1 MASPTNLQ
9 YLFLYSNQITGTLPG
24 SWSNL
29 SNLQRIN
36 IENNQLTGTIP
47 DSWSGLLNLK
57 GLSLGWN
64 QLTGILPVSWSALVN
79 MEDLILSGNQF
90 TGNLP
95 GSWSS
100 MVNLRSIS
108 LYYNQL
114 TGSLPDSW
122 SSMVYLY
129 HINIGNNQLTGVLP
143 DSWSSMVNM
152 GSLHFYNNMISGD
165 FPASWSSMIY
175 WWYFN
180 LDNNRISGLPD
191 LSTFSRPGY
200 LYIKQN
206 SLDFGDIEPNIG
218 IPQYFFGYN
227 PQAPVGETRTVS
239 LLAGQEFRTSV
250 SVGGSSNQYTWYKN
264 DIPVPM
270 SNSPE
275 FVIPSVVYDDN
286 GVYKCSITNT
296 VATDLTL
303 WSNPVTLVL
312 PELPVNET
320 DSLALVALYNQCNG
334 INWTK
339 KANWL
344 TGRVS
349 TWEGVTVE
357 NQRVVKLDLGGWPSV
372 GLTGTIPSEI
382 ANLTEIRWLSFMNN
396 QLTGVLPTSWS
407 ALVNL
412 EYLYLFVNPFTG
424 TLPAS
429 WSALVNL
436 KWLEMGSNQLSG
448 ALPES
453 WSALVNLETLWL
465 PNNQFSGTLPDSW
478 SAMTKLWQFN
488 VQNNQLSGT
497 LPNSWS
503 SLTGM
508 TYFYI
513 DNNQFTGTIPESW
526 SSWTMAYAIGLN
538 INQLSGGLPLGWS
551 SDLNLRFLSLA
562 INQFSVLPNLS
573 ALTNLERL
581 LVQGNNLDFGDIEP
595 NIGGPNIEFSYSPQA
610 PIGVPATIQRNPGAE
625 FRVSV
630 SVGGTSNRY
639 QWYKNGVLRSGATGS
654 ELVIPSVTFAD
665 NGIYTCQITNTVA
678 TGLTLTSQPVT
689 LSVTSSN
696 AEIYAF
702 SFSYSACGCDLS
714 NSIDPLL
721 QRILIVVPYTV
732 DISNLAPSMIQL
744 EPGATVSPGVGV
756 PQNWTL
762 GPINYTVTASDG
774 TTQKIWSVKVE
785 NPACANTDISSWTF
799 ANSVQTAWRSTIDP
813 PFYYITVKPGTDL
826 TSLSASVVLGCGASI
841 TTIAGEPFPATLDFS
856 VNNPQKF
863 RVIAQDGTSKVWN
876 IQVQFADW
884 VLPVVTTWNVSAN
897 NCTDSVAVQSTE
909 TGRVF
914 IVNQSAINM
923 AATPY
928 PTCLYNLA
936 DWSGS
941 GSTSVNMLVA
951 NRMGAWSVATIA
963 NTPVYVKTNGLFSG
977 TYWAFAVDNAGNV
990 SQISSVNIDLTRCD
1004 MDVSDLCNLRST
1016 GSAVWRYRLTGEVF
1030 VSYEESRAGG
1040 NIKYVQNASC
1050 GILITQVSQVQ
1061 TCLNS

>member
-1 MASPTNLQ
+1 MSLTLFNISNNQISDLPVLSSMVSLTDLYVTNNSLDFGDIEPNIGVPNGDFGYCCQANVGIAQTVSLNIGQEFRASVSVGGTSNNYEWFKNNILIPGSGLTEFVIPSVVYDDGGVYTCRITNTVAPDLTLWSNPITLVLPEPPVNASDSLALVALYNQCNGVNWTKKANWLTGKVSTWEGVSVENQRVVELVLGDWNTSVGLTGPIPSELANLTEIRTIWLFNNQLTGPLPLSWSTLVHLQQIDLSQNQLSGTLPVIWSELTNLQ

-320 DSLALVALYNQCNG
+320 AH
-334 INWTK
+334 WH
-339 KANWL
+339 
-344 TGRVS
+344 
-349 TWEGVTVE
+349 
-357 NQRVVKLDLGGWPSV
+357 
-372 GLTGTIPSEI
+372 
-382 ANLTEIRWLSFMNN
+382 
-396 QLTGVLPTSWS
+396 
-407 ALVNL
+407 
-412 EYLYLFVNPFTG
+412 
-424 TLPAS
+424 
-429 WSALVNL
+429 
-436 KWLEMGSNQLSG
+436 
-448 ALPES
+448 
-453 WSALVNLETLWL
+453 
-465 PNNQFSGTLPDSW
+465 
-478 SAMTKLWQFN
+478 
-488 VQNNQLSGT
+488 
-497 LPNSWS
+497 
-503 SLTGM
+503 
-508 TYFYI
+508 
-513 DNNQFTGTIPESW
+513 
-526 SSWTMAYAIGLN
+526 
-538 INQLSGGLPLGWS
+538 
-551 SDLNLRFLSLA
+551 
-562 INQFSVLPNLS
+562 
-573 ALTNLERL
+573 
-581 LVQGNNLDFGDIEP
+581 
-595 NIGGPNIEFSYSPQA
+595 
-610 PIGVPATIQRNPGAE
+610 
-625 FRVSV
+625 
-630 SVGGTSNRY
+630 
-639 QWYKNGVLRSGATGS
+639 
-654 ELVIPSVTFAD
+654 
-665 NGIYTCQITNTVA
+665 
-678 TGLTLTSQPVT
+678 
-689 LSVTSSN
+689 
-696 AEIYAF
+696 
-702 SFSYSACGCDLS
+702 
-714 NSIDPLL
+714 
-721 QRILIVVPYTV
+721 
-732 DISNLAPSMIQL
+732 
-744 EPGATVSPGVGV
+744 
-756 PQNWTL
+756 
-762 GPINYTVTASDG
+762 
-774 TTQKIWSVKVE
+774 
-785 NPACANTDISSWTF
+785 
-799 ANSVQTAWRSTIDP
+799 
-813 PFYYITVKPGTDL
+813 
-826 TSLSASVVLGCGASI
+826 
-841 TTIAGEPFPATLDFS
+841 
-856 VNNPQKF
+856 
-863 RVIAQDGTSKVWN
+863 
-876 IQVQFADW
+876 
-884 VLPVVTTWNVSAN
+884 
-897 NCTDSVAVQSTE
+897 
-909 TGRVF
+909 
-914 IVNQSAINM
+914 
-923 AATPY
+923 
-928 PTCLYNLA
+928 
-936 DWSGS
+936 
-941 GSTSVNMLVA
+941 
-951 NRMGAWSVATIA
+951 
-963 NTPVYVKTNGLFSG
+963 
-977 TYWAFAVDNAGNV
+977 
-990 SQISSVNIDLTRCD
+990 
-1004 MDVSDLCNLRST
+1004 
-1016 GSAVWRYRLTGEVF
+1016 
-1030 VSYEESRAGG
+1030 
-1040 NIKYVQNASC
+1040 
-1050 GILITQVSQVQ
+1050 
-1061 TCLNS
+1061 